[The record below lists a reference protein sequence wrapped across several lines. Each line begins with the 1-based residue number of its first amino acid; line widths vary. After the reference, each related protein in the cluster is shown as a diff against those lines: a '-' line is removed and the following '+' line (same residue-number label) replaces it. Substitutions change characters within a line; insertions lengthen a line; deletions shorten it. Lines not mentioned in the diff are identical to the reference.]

1 MRYQNQR
8 DQQHHAHK
16 QVGQEYESG
25 QHHDSRLAAGSDSA
39 RTHCVSIPDGASQLH
54 CHPRCGEGGLELFDK
69 IGGAGLLA
77 AKPAD
82 AVRKCRGDPRLARPE
97 QAPTAAEQ
105 RQPGRFAGWPP
116 LAGPLRE
123 RTNSRVYVPLL
134 LAAAG
139 LLDQQE
145 AAGWST
151 HPLAHDWWQP
161 TVEALQQADPVPA
174 ETFAQG
180 LEFAGASPGAIYAVI
195 AAGGGA
201 RPGHVHL
208 PPVVRAL
215 ADSAGYIHNLA
226 QDLLLEL
233 FGGVVPARGVDR
245 RADPRPGQVGRSR
258 AAPAEAATS
267 GASRREAGQQRI
279 PKEQLLERFTRFEA
293 GDWAQLLTEAQP
305 GPPRRPPER
314 DANGQSR
321 APEARRGRAPDENEE
336 LRSRCE
342 RARELIRL
350 GEVSAARQA
359 LTASAMAPGTQA
371 TLDELRDPA
380 RRLQQPR
387 EQLSERAARAPPQGL
402 ASLEPDRLLTNVRG
416 SRRGAAPGPSGMTG
430 EHLQTLLDDEHC
442 CDLLHHAA
450 ALLAR
455 AEIPGPVAEA
465 LRLGR
470 LTALRKSNGGCEGLV
485 VLGAPIGHGAFVAQH
500 LEAILEEHRRL
511 LARIPHVG
519 DLQSSW
525 LLLSMCANPR
535 ANFFLRALAPEG
547 TAAFAAAHDDNLANA
562 LADLLELPQEAVA
575 EGTSARQRCQL
586 PLCMGGL
593 GLRSAS
599 RTAPAAWWASWA
611 DCAQMLRE
619 RCPELTNQICAALS
633 ELDRGP
639 LPAAPGRLQQASR
652 AKEHLSAHGFA
663 APNWHLAQGARP
675 PPTHEREHGE
685 WAHGWQFWANGST
698 AQGKQA
704 QRPARARGARGAQAW
719 RPPGGHGVRAPT
731 LGAWGVLRAKGGAH
745 RRQTYLEDRFYLRA
759 TQNCSYRHCPPA
771 TLAHTG
777 SPAAPRNGG
786 HRFYLARKGFQLGAP
801 AVPDHFGA
809 VFGRAPEGGW
819 NFAGSFAPHGDRQG
833 EVAEAAAT
841 AREEPDRPPAPAEDA
856 NICVVCQ
863 EVIPHHG
870 AGRDTPTQEACCG
883 AHFHLGCRADLARH
897 LGEATTCPQCR
908 ARLPI
913 TAELRA
919 WCAAQGVDI
928 DRHPPPAHD
937 TSAQAVPDYNGF
949 RSYARGEEPPPR
961 EPPLLRALCCR
972 RLGPPPEFSEVPDRR
987 MEWSPEIAASD
998 TNGMITQ
1005 WLESWLCPRC
1015 GARCAVDTI
1024 APQSGQ
1030 QMCARCLEQGTWT
1043 AEASTAEGPVLTGPF
1058 VQMLAYTDAR
1068 PGEVPAVLA
1077 ADGGERPGHV
1087 SFAPVAQAVAHS
1099 STGYIQPLPSAA
1111 ACLHEELTHA
1121 QTSCATQASGQTRRL
1136 RRRSHRQEAP
1146 QEPELPG
1153 DQHANGP
1160 AAETD
1165 HEAEPA
1171 QAPAPSNGPTEES
1184 WAALGSIDLQQE
1196 LRRFVPTLQNVPRFL
1211 RAETRMA
1218 FTTALK
1224 RIKRGHDQGN
1234 QATTHQGWTLFLLA
1248 SRLLLSK
1255 PKGTDAEGRQELLE
1269 RAQRFRQGDWLALL
1283 HEANTTAGARAAP
1296 RPATEE
1302 QQQERRREQACA
1314 HGTAAGPS
1322 GVRVEHLKPLLEHEE
1337 SMDLLG
1343 FAAAALAEARSR
1355 LQEERRLLDELAHLP
1370 DLQCAWL
1377 LLLLCA
1383 SPRANHLL
1391 RTLPPEEIAEYA
1403 RGHDGDMWATLRRLL
1418 GDPAMSQ
1425 DEERRARALAAM
1437 PGRHGGLGLQ
1447 SAARTSPAAYW
1458 GAWADA
1464 LHMLHQRRPV
1474 EAAAIRDLLDGTR
1487 PGRRGNLAAAAA
1499 AAQLLETEGF
1509 RRPSWTDLL
1518 QGLRPEAPPR
1528 SEAAEP
1534 GEWQHGWQFHA
1545 CSARNTHYRDNVFMP
1560 SLTRANQA
1568 MLRSGSGPRAA
1579 YWLHTLPTTEGHVFK
1594 PARFLAALR
1603 RRLRLPL
1610 PLLPHAC
1617 GAAGHPG
1624 CRARLDTLGDHLAAC
1639 PRTGLLARRAKPLE
1653 RAWARVA
1660 REAGGRVV
1668 PQQLLRDTNAVV
1680 HNPLDRRQLDLVVY
1694 GISPNGV
1701 PLCCDSTM
1709 VSPLRRD
1716 GWHRPRTFDTDG
1728 AALLEA
1734 ERRKRRRYHE
1744 FTTGHSGRLMVLS
1757 CEVGGRW
1764 GRDSLQLVR
1773 LLAKQKARAAPALL
1787 RRSAELAYTN
1797 RWWGFLSV
1805 AAQDSLMATLT
1816 GDGYLALG
1824 GAAGEDDPDL
1834 AE

>member
-1 MRYQNQR
+1 MR
-8 DQQHHAHK
+8 
-16 QVGQEYESG
+16 
-25 QHHDSRLAAGSDSA
+25 
-39 RTHCVSIPDGASQLH
+39 
-54 CHPRCGEGGLELFDK
+54 
-69 IGGAGLLA
+69 
-77 AKPAD
+77 
-82 AVRKCRGDPRLARPE
+82 
-97 QAPTAAEQ
+97 
-105 RQPGRFAGWPP
+105 
-116 LAGPLRE
+116 
-123 RTNSRVYVPLL
+123 
-134 LAAAG
+134 
-139 LLDQQE
+139 QQE
-145 AAGWST
+145 S
-151 HPLAHDWWQP
+151 
-161 TVEALQQADPVPA
+161 
-174 ETFAQG
+174 F
-180 LEFAGASPGAIYAVI
+180 S
-195 AAGGGA
+195 
-201 RPGHVHL
+201 
-208 PPVVRAL
+208 
-215 ADSAGYIHNLA
+215 
-226 QDLLLEL
+226 
-233 FGGVVPARGVDR
+233 
-245 RADPRPGQVGRSR
+245 
-258 AAPAEAATS
+258 
-267 GASRREAGQQRI
+267 
-279 PKEQLLERFTRFEA
+279 
-293 GDWAQLLTEAQP
+293 
-305 GPPRRPPER
+305 
-314 DANGQSR
+314 
-321 APEARRGRAPDENEE
+321 
-336 LRSRCE
+336 
-342 RARELIRL
+342 
-350 GEVSAARQA
+350 
-359 LTASAMAPGTQA
+359 
-371 TLDELRDPA
+371 
-380 RRLQQPR
+380 
-387 EQLSERAARAPPQGL
+387 
-402 ASLEPDRLLTNVRG
+402 
-416 SRRGAAPGPSGMTG
+416 
-430 EHLQTLLDDEHC
+430 
-442 CDLLHHAA
+442 
-450 ALLAR
+450 
-455 AEIPGPVAEA
+455 
-465 LRLGR
+465 
-470 LTALRKSNGGCEGLV
+470 
-485 VLGAPIGHGAFVAQH
+485 
-500 LEAILEEHRRL
+500 
-511 LARIPHVG
+511 
-519 DLQSSW
+519 
-525 LLLSMCANPR
+525 
-535 ANFFLRALAPEG
+535 
-547 TAAFAAAHDDNLANA
+547 
-562 LADLLELPQEAVA
+562 
-575 EGTSARQRCQL
+575 
-586 PLCMGGL
+586 
-593 GLRSAS
+593 
-599 RTAPAAWWASWA
+599 
-611 DCAQMLRE
+611 
-619 RCPELTNQICAALS
+619 
-633 ELDRGP
+633 
-639 LPAAPGRLQQASR
+639 
-652 AKEHLSAHGFA
+652 
-663 APNWHLAQGARP
+663 
-675 PPTHEREHGE
+675 
-685 WAHGWQFWANGST
+685 
-698 AQGKQA
+698 
-704 QRPARARGARGAQAW
+704 
-719 RPPGGHGVRAPT
+719 
-731 LGAWGVLRAKGGAH
+731 
-745 RRQTYLEDRFYLRA
+745 RRQTYLEDRFYLRRHA
-759 TQNCSYRHCPPA
+759 TRGSVKIEERTTTQPDYQAHNTTDHDSSTPSTRDCIQKLLRAPLGPNTRPDYANEGATAVMMQAGVGTLETDSPTLQPSARQRARQRKRNAAEPTPARGPQSVANTRMPLPSSDSPRCYHHVLPAPGRQGQRRTAATANALPPPLL
-771 TLAHTG
+771 T
-777 SPAAPRNGG
+777 PAAPQLPETGATASTWRAKAT
-786 HRFYLARKGFQLGAP
+786 RASPRTRAARK
-801 AVPDHFGA
+801 
-809 VFGRAPEGGW
+809 RAAA
-819 NFAGSFAPHGDRQG
+819 AG
-833 EVAEAAAT
+833 EAAESTLHQQSDHRDHPHHAQQHQRDEEHHSGNNAHDCDQHHAQEHQRT
-841 AREEPDRPPAPAEDA
+841 AQRSDQDHHDVHHHEQQHQRNPSKSRRDARWGYRGVRE
-856 NICVVCQ
+856 VT
-863 EVIPHHG
+863 PHHG

-908 ARLPI
+908 ARLPT

-928 DRHPPPAHD
+928 DRPPPPARD
-937 TSAQAVPDYNGF
+937 ASAQAVPDYSGF

-987 MEWSPEIAASD
+987 VEWSPEIAARD

-1015 GARCAVDTI
+1015 GARCAVDAI

-1030 QMCARCLEQGTWT
+1030 QMCARCLEQGAWT
-1043 AEASTAEGPVLTGPF
+1043 AEAGTAEGEWRCALCEP
-1058 VQMLAYTDAR
+1058 DAWTR
-1068 PGEVPAVLA
+1068 EARTNSAVHVPLLLA
-1077 ADGGERPGHV
+1077 AAGLLDPSEG
-1087 SFAPVAQAVAHS
+1087 AQWSEHR
-1099 STGYIQPLPSAA
+1099 
-1111 ACLHEELTHA
+1111 LT
-1121 QTSCATQASGQTRRL
+1121 Q
-1136 RRRSHRQEAP
+1136 AP

-1160 AAETD
+1160 AAVVGRGGPSSGSDDGNTGAEEGDANDGGSNSSTEETD

-1184 WAALGSIDLQQE
+1184 WAALGGIDLQQE

-1218 FTTALK
+1218 FTTALQ

-1255 PKGTDAEGRQELLE
+1255 PKGADAEGRQELLE

-1314 HGTAAGPS
+1314 HVRNGNLSRGRQVLTAVAIAPGNGETLNRLRDPARRPPTLGRRLPANLDRATDRARLDKTKFLACLRSAKKGTAAGPS

-1343 FAAAALAEARSR
+1343 FAAAALAEARV
-1355 LQEERRLLDELAHLP
+1355 P
-1370 DLQCAWL
+1370 
-1377 LLLLCA
+1377 
-1383 SPRANHLL
+1383 SP
-1391 RTLPPEEIAEYA
+1391 I
-1403 RGHDGDMWATLRRLL
+1403 
-1418 GDPAMSQ
+1418 
-1425 DEERRARALAAM
+1425 ARALALCKMTA
-1437 PGRHGGLGLQ
+1437 LQ
-1447 SAARTSPAAYW
+1447 KPDNAAYW

-1610 PLLPHAC
+1610 PLLPHTC

-1728 AALLEA
+1728 AALLGA

-1744 FTTGHSGRLMVLS
+1744 LTTGHSGRLMVLS

-1834 AE
+1834 AEVLLADSAGPPASRLPARP

>member
-1 MRYQNQR
+1 
-8 DQQHHAHK
+8 
-16 QVGQEYESG
+16 
-25 QHHDSRLAAGSDSA
+25 
-39 RTHCVSIPDGASQLH
+39 
-54 CHPRCGEGGLELFDK
+54 
-69 IGGAGLLA
+69 
-77 AKPAD
+77 
-82 AVRKCRGDPRLARPE
+82 
-97 QAPTAAEQ
+97 
-105 RQPGRFAGWPP
+105 
-116 LAGPLRE
+116 
-123 RTNSRVYVPLL
+123 
-134 LAAAG
+134 
-139 LLDQQE
+139 
-145 AAGWST
+145 
-151 HPLAHDWWQP
+151 
-161 TVEALQQADPVPA
+161 
-174 ETFAQG
+174 
-180 LEFAGASPGAIYAVI
+180 
-195 AAGGGA
+195 
-201 RPGHVHL
+201 
-208 PPVVRAL
+208 
-215 ADSAGYIHNLA
+215 
-226 QDLLLEL
+226 
-233 FGGVVPARGVDR
+233 
-245 RADPRPGQVGRSR
+245 
-258 AAPAEAATS
+258 
-267 GASRREAGQQRI
+267 
-279 PKEQLLERFTRFEA
+279 
-293 GDWAQLLTEAQP
+293 
-305 GPPRRPPER
+305 
-314 DANGQSR
+314 
-321 APEARRGRAPDENEE
+321 
-336 LRSRCE
+336 
-342 RARELIRL
+342 
-350 GEVSAARQA
+350 
-359 LTASAMAPGTQA
+359 
-371 TLDELRDPA
+371 
-380 RRLQQPR
+380 
-387 EQLSERAARAPPQGL
+387 
-402 ASLEPDRLLTNVRG
+402 
-416 SRRGAAPGPSGMTG
+416 
-430 EHLQTLLDDEHC
+430 
-442 CDLLHHAA
+442 
-450 ALLAR
+450 
-455 AEIPGPVAEA
+455 
-465 LRLGR
+465 
-470 LTALRKSNGGCEGLV
+470 
-485 VLGAPIGHGAFVAQH
+485 
-500 LEAILEEHRRL
+500 
-511 LARIPHVG
+511 
-519 DLQSSW
+519 
-525 LLLSMCANPR
+525 
-535 ANFFLRALAPEG
+535 
-547 TAAFAAAHDDNLANA
+547 
-562 LADLLELPQEAVA
+562 
-575 EGTSARQRCQL
+575 
-586 PLCMGGL
+586 
-593 GLRSAS
+593 
-599 RTAPAAWWASWA
+599 
-611 DCAQMLRE
+611 
-619 RCPELTNQICAALS
+619 
-633 ELDRGP
+633 
-639 LPAAPGRLQQASR
+639 
-652 AKEHLSAHGFA
+652 
-663 APNWHLAQGARP
+663 
-675 PPTHEREHGE
+675 
-685 WAHGWQFWANGST
+685 
-698 AQGKQA
+698 
-704 QRPARARGARGAQAW
+704 
-719 RPPGGHGVRAPT
+719 
-731 LGAWGVLRAKGGAH
+731 
-745 RRQTYLEDRFYLRA
+745 
-759 TQNCSYRHCPPA
+759 
-771 TLAHTG
+771 
-777 SPAAPRNGG
+777 
-786 HRFYLARKGFQLGAP
+786 
-801 AVPDHFGA
+801 
-809 VFGRAPEGGW
+809 
-819 NFAGSFAPHGDRQG
+819 
-833 EVAEAAAT
+833 
-841 AREEPDRPPAPAEDA
+841 
-856 NICVVCQ
+856 
-863 EVIPHHG
+863 
-870 AGRDTPTQEACCG
+870 
-883 AHFHLGCRADLARH
+883 
-897 LGEATTCPQCR
+897 
-908 ARLPI
+908 
-913 TAELRA
+913 
-919 WCAAQGVDI
+919 
-928 DRHPPPAHD
+928 
-937 TSAQAVPDYNGF
+937 
-949 RSYARGEEPPPR
+949 
-961 EPPLLRALCCR
+961 
-972 RLGPPPEFSEVPDRR
+972 
-987 MEWSPEIAASD
+987 MEWSPEIAARD

-1043 AEASTAEGPVLTGPF
+1043 AEASTAEGEWRCALCEPDAWTREARTNSAVYVPLLLAAAGLLDPSEGAQWSEHRLTQAWWQPTVETLRLAEPVLTGPF

-1099 STGYIQPLPSAA
+1099 STGYIQPLVQDLLLEAFGGGVLARGVDARTNELRNPSFWADAA
-1111 ACLHEELTHA
+1111 PPPPLPPP
-1121 QTSCATQASGQTRRL
+1121 
-1136 RRRSHRQEAP
+1136 EAP

-1160 AAETD
+1160 AAEGANDGGSNSSTEETD

-1184 WAALGSIDLQQE
+1184 WAALGGIDLQQE

-1218 FTTALK
+1218 FTTALQ

-1314 HGTAAGPS
+1314 HVRNGNPSRGRQVLTAAAIAPGNGETLNRLRDPARRPPTLSRRLPANLDRATDRARLDKTKFLACLRSAKKGTAAGPS

-1343 FAAAALAEARSR
+1343 FAAAALAEARV
-1355 LQEERRLLDELAHLP
+1355 P
-1370 DLQCAWL
+1370 
-1377 LLLLCA
+1377 
-1383 SPRANHLL
+1383 SP
-1391 RTLPPEEIAEYA
+1391 I
-1403 RGHDGDMWATLRRLL
+1403 
-1418 GDPAMSQ
+1418 
-1425 DEERRARALAAM
+1425 ARALALCKMTLEQGDFLVAFLDDVYIKTTRARARAAFDTTT
-1437 PGRHGGLGLQ
+1437 GAIHLHANVDCHLGKCRAYSRGG
-1447 SAARTSPAAYW
+1447 
-1458 GAWADA
+1458 
-1464 LHMLHQRRPV
+1464 
-1474 EAAAIRDLLDGTR
+1474 DLLDGTR

-1610 PLLPHAC
+1610 PLLPHTC

-1728 AALLEA
+1728 AALLGA

-1744 FTTGHSGRLMVLS
+1744 LTTGHSGRLMVLS

-1787 RRSAELAYTN
+1787 HRSAELAYTN

-1834 AE
+1834 AEVLLAAGRAGGRCGRGPPGWGSSGGLRGRPCPGTERSRPGQGLERSRGSEAEARRAARPGGRRGGGGWRREDRAVAGGPAGPPKATAGVGSPARGPAGGSQVVEDFIALSDHKLVLLDAPCLVEPHLAAGFGRVAWTSGAEWEASLSEVAPTLAALAHAVELLLESQWLRPAWHGGAAERFLSGFFKDADRFDIQLVSPVTGRTQSTSEMLDAIQADLLGRAQNDFPQCPVERDRMSRVVSGIRRAGAASGPERAQPLYSETEVEEAIALLKLGKRTVHLCNAAVKAPVQEGFRLTRALLNLGRRLCVTSRFWSLRQFSPLRKSGPPVVRKVSALRPVSFASDMASVQDALWIARNGALIEAYCDLPVQEFKSSVAGILEQAAPLAASAEERLRGVFQRLPVEADRVALAEATGSFHLPPVQFVDDITTPCPSEGAVRAVISDESTSACSRYAFRMKSLFTYERDKTCVLPLLGAPIPGRPGCPVVSQKHLLGVLVDSGLTFGPLLNELCAIGDSCFKKLLFAAESGGFSVPVAAAQVPPRVEAAVLFACPLLAGVPGAEARFNKLQVGWGRRLLGCHGGPPIKHVVVVAQCGWRMRMGTRFIERALMARARLTVLPPDHPGAIMYRASRALCVPTWLSDAAALASRLPDPPPDLDSHPLFPPEALRAAQLDPARRKVLLREYRRFALRPALLRYDQQAFAAGASRVLPSLNRSFAALCPGPALPDEGMLTWEPGPSFWRYYRLWAVARMTGAWPLPVL